1 MVQGSHRCNAKHQI
15 AGAVSFEMTD
25 TAMMCALAANVQQ
38 LQHFVVRSAAPNEHC
53 ILLANVDFSA
63 SATKT
68 IADQRDSR
76 SGARAASILF
86 WGGLFQQP
94 NTAQG
99 FQLA

>member
-1 MVQGSHRCNAKHQI
+1 
-15 AGAVSFEMTD
+15 MTD

-38 LQHFVVRSAAPNEHC
+38 LQHFVVISAAPNEHC

-76 SGARAASILF
+76 SGARAASILV

-94 NTAQG
+94 NAAQPKRG
-99 FQLA
+99 FSWHEQQHQRLSKSDHCRGM